1 MTSQNKMLN
10 TIVIS
15 ASKIYKDLDD
25 VEEDQALPVLN
36 IRHDKTRRS
45 SRGLRALLQTQSSVL
60 KDGDVKGSNIKLPY
74 SSFN

>member
-1 MTSQNKMLN
+1 MKTYLN
-10 TIVIS
+10 
-15 ASKIYKDLDD
+15 D
-25 VEEDQALPVLN
+25 VEKDGALPVLN

-60 KDGDVKGSNIKLPY
+60 KDGNLKGNNIKLSH